1 MNSKKKSEPHAG
13 VRYSNAN
20 RSPPKINRSSLIL
33 FCNFTPL
40 LKRVRIFNFSF
51 GRDMS
56 EHNDEHDTSVDDAD
70 AHPIVPPP
78 AHLARARASP
88 DDVRDALP
96 GDRER
101 AAFDELLA

>member
-1 MNSKKKSEPHAG
+1 
-13 VRYSNAN
+13 
-20 RSPPKINRSSLIL
+20 
-33 FCNFTPL
+33 
-40 LKRVRIFNFSF
+40 
-51 GRDMS
+51 MS